1 MNHVR
6 NYLKVFRDGQ
16 GYSQADMA
24 KKLGMSQQMY
34 SFIENGERQ
43 QDISLGLLQK
53 LSSALE
59 IPLDDLIQAENEYK
73 QKLNPKKEDEE

>member
-1 MNHVR
+1 MR
-6 NYLKVFRDGQ
+6 GYLKKMRNEV
-16 GYSQADMA
+16 
-24 KKLGMSQQMY
+24 KLSQQAIADRIGISQNY
-34 SFIENGERQ
+34 YCYIESGERQ

-73 QKLNPKKEDEE
+73 QNPRPDKK

>member
-1 MNHVR
+1 MR
-6 NYLKVFRDGQ
+6 AYLKEFRFKKDKTQ
-16 GYSQADMA
+16 QYVADCA
-24 KKLGMSQQMY
+24 GITRQYYQMV
-34 SFIENGERQ
+34 ENGERQ

-73 QKLNPKKEDEE
+73 QKLNPEKE

>member
-1 MNHVR
+1 MR
-6 NYLKVFRDGQ
+6 NYLKVFRDSQ
-16 GYSQADMA
+16 GYSQVDMA

-59 IPLDDLIQAENEYK
+59 IPLDDLIQAENQYK
-73 QKLNPKKEDEE
+73 QGLKN

>member
-1 MNHVR
+1 MR

-53 LSSALE
+53 LSTALSV
-59 IPLDDLIQAENEYK
+59 PLDDLIQAENQYK
-73 QKLNPKKEDEE
+73 QEIRN

>member
-1 MNHVR
+1 MR
-6 NYLKVFRDGQ
+6 NYLKVFRDSQ

-34 SFIENGERQ
+34 SFVENGERQ

-73 QKLNPKKEDEE
+73 QNLRPDKK

>member
-1 MNHVR
+1 MR
-6 NYLKVFRDGQ
+6 NYLKVFRDSQ
-16 GYSQADMA
+16 GYSQSDMA

-73 QKLNPKKEDEE
+73 QNLRPDKK

>member
-1 MNHVR
+1 MR
-6 NYLKVFRDGQ
+6 FYLK
-16 GYSQADMA
+16 
-24 KKLGMSQQMY
+24 KLRGNTGLSQQAIADKIGISQIY
-34 SFIENGERQ
+34 YCYIENGERQ

-73 QKLNPKKEDEE
+73 QKLNPEKE

>member
-1 MNHVR
+1 MR